1 MEKVKVAII
10 GPGNIGTDL
19 MMKVLKSDYLE
30 MSAMIGIVESPGIER
45 ARAMGFTASTE
56 GVSFLEKHPD
66 LAEIV
71 FDATT
76 AKIHLEVDA
85 PVLKKLDKYA
95 IDLTPAA
102 VGPLVSPLVNMDDA
116 LKVRNV
122 NVITCAGQAGTPVI
136 KAITNLIPIKYVELV
151 TCSSSK
157 GVGRG
162 SRINIDEFVAT
173 TGKAYCTLGGAK
185 SAKVVQVIQPAI
197 PEVNMRNTLYLVPE
211 DGHEVTPALMEQ
223 IRKDVNAV
231 VKKMQEYVPG
241 YELTFEP
248 TLHESLEN
256 NLKYITLCVSVEGAG
271 DFLPKYAGNLDIMTA
286 SAIKIAEEYAKRYLK
301 GEISK

>member
-1 MEKVKVAII
+1 MDNVNVAIV

-19 MMKVLKSDYLE
+19 MMKVLKSEYLQ
-30 MSAMIGIVESPGIER
+30 MSAMVGVVESPGIER
-45 ARAMGFTASTE
+45 ARQMGFATSTE
-56 GVSFLEKHPD
+56 GISFLEQNPG

-71 FDATT
+71 FDATS
-76 AKIHLEVDA
+76 AKIHAEINA
-85 PVLKKLDKYA
+85 PVLKRLDKYA

-102 VGPLVSPLVNMDDA
+102 VGPLVSPLVNMEDA
-116 LKVRNV
+116 LAVRNV

-136 KAITNLIPIKYVELV
+136 RAITNLIPIRYVELV

-173 TGKAYCTLGGAK
+173 TGKAYCLLGGAK
-185 SAKVVQVIQPAI
+185 SAKVVQVIQPAV

-211 DGHEVTPALMEQ
+211 EGYEVDEALLRK
-223 IRKDVNAV
+223 IRKDVNKV
-231 VKKMQEYVPG
+231 VAQIQAYVPG
-241 YELTFEP
+241 YELTFAP
-248 TLHESLEN
+248 VLHASLDES
-256 NLKYITLCVSVEGAG
+256 LKYITLCVSVEGAG

-286 SAIKIAEEYAKRYLK
+286 SAIKIAEEYAKKYLK
-301 GEISK
+301 GEIKK

>member
-30 MSAMIGIVESPGIER
+30 MSAMIGIVESPGSER

-56 GVSFLEKHPD
+56 GVSFFYNHPD

>member
-30 MSAMIGIVESPGIER
+30 MSAMIGVVESPGIER
-45 ARAMGFTASTE
+45 ARNMGFTVTTE
-56 GVSFLEKHPD
+56 GVSFLEKNPD
-66 LAEIV
+66 IAEIV
-71 FDATT
+71 FDATS
-76 AKIHLEVDA
+76 AKIHEEIDA
-85 PVLKKLDKYA
+85 PVLAKLDKYA

-102 VGPLVSPLVNMDDA
+102 VGPLVAPLVNMEEA
-116 LKVRNV
+116 LNVRNV

-136 KAITNLIPIKYVELV
+136 RAITSHIPIKYAELI

-185 SAKVVQVIQPAI
+185 SAKVVQVIQPAV
-197 PEVNMRNTLYLVPE
+197 PEVNMRNTLYLVPD
-211 DGHEVTPALMEQ
+211 DGYEVTDELMEK
-223 IRKDVNAV
+223 IRADVDAV
-231 VKKMQEYVPG
+231 VKQIQEYVPG
-241 YELTFEP
+241 YELTFAP
-248 TLHESLEN
+248 VLHESLDGT
-256 NLKYITLCVSVEGAG
+256 LKYITLCVSVEGAG

-286 SAIKIAEEYAKRYLK
+286 SAIKIAEEYAKKYLK
-301 GEISK
+301 GEIVK

>member
-1 MEKVKVAII
+1 MDKVNVAIV

-19 MMKVLKSDYLE
+19 MMKVLKSEYLQ
-30 MSAMIGIVESPGIER
+30 MSAMVGVVESPGIER
-45 ARAMGFTASTE
+45 ARQMGFATSTE
-56 GVSFLEKHPD
+56 GISFLEENPG

-71 FDATT
+71 FDATS
-76 AKIHLEVDA
+76 AKIHAEINA
-85 PVLKKLDKYA
+85 PVLKRLDKYA

-102 VGPLVSPLVNMDDA
+102 VGPLVSPLVNMEDA
-116 LKVRNV
+116 LAVRNV

-136 KAITNLIPIKYVELV
+136 RAITNLIPIRYVELV

-173 TGKAYCTLGGAK
+173 TGKAYCLLGGAK
-185 SAKVVQVIQPAI
+185 SAKVVQVIQPAV

-211 DGHEVTPALMEQ
+211 EGYEVDEALLRK
-223 IRKDVNAV
+223 IRKDVNKV
-231 VKKMQEYVPG
+231 VAQIQAYVPG
-241 YELTFEP
+241 YELTFAP
-248 TLHESLEN
+248 VLHASLDES
-256 NLKYITLCVSVEGAG
+256 LKYITLCVSVEGAG

-286 SAIKIAEEYAKRYLK
+286 SAIKIAEEYAKKYSK
-301 GEISK
+301 GEIKK

>member
-56 GVSFLEKHPD
+56 GVSFLEEDPD

>member
-30 MSAMIGIVESPGIER
+30 MSAMIGVVESPGIER
-45 ARAMGFTASTE
+45 ARERGITTSTQ
-56 GVSFLEKHPD
+56 GISFLEEHPD

-71 FDATT
+71 FDATS
-76 AKIHLEVDA
+76 AKIHAEIDA
-85 PVLKKLDKYA
+85 PVLKRLNKYA

-102 VGPLVSPLVNMDDA
+102 VGPLVAPLVNMEDA
-116 LKVRNV
+116 LTVRNV

-136 KAITNLIPIKYVELV
+136 RAITKLIPIKYVELI

-173 TGKAYCTLGGAK
+173 TGKAYCQLGGAK
-185 SAKVVQVIQPAI
+185 TAKVVQVIQPAV

-211 DGHEVTPALMEQ
+211 DGYEVTEELLNK
-223 IRKDVNAV
+223 IRADVESV
-231 VKKMQEYVPG
+231 VKQIQEYVPG
-241 YELTFEP
+241 YELTFAP
-248 TLHESLEN
+248 VLHSSLDGT
-256 NLKYITLCVSVEGAG
+256 LKYITLCVSVEGAG

-286 SAIKIAEEYAKRYLK
+286 SAIKIAEEYAKKYLK
-301 GEISK
+301 GEITK